1 LKILKED
8 IDALGRNKN
17 FSVIDDEDQ
26 LSIIREIYKQ
36 GQISQKDI
44 KPTKML
50 GIIEKIK
57 MNDIDV
63 QNIHTIQQLKALDVY
78 KFEDLKI
85 IKYVYREYVAK
96 LLMLNNLDFND
107 LLLLT
112 HKLLLEHQDVR
123 NK

>member
-1 LKILKED
+1 
-8 IDALGRNKN
+8 
-17 FSVIDDEDQ
+17 
-26 LSIIREIYKQ
+26 
-36 GQISQKDI
+36 
-44 KPTKML
+44 ML

-63 QNIHTIQQLKALDVY
+63 KNINTIQQLKALDIY

-112 HKLLLEHQDVR
+112 HKLLSEHQDVR